1 MPRITLV
8 GYRGSGKSS
17 VAAQLATLLGCS
29 WQDAD
34 DVLEREAGASIAAL
48 IAARGEGHFRDL
60 ESTLLDKL
68 LAEERGVLAT
78 GGGVILREDNRAAL
92 RSQGRP
98 VVWLTAPADVLKA
111 RLAADPAT
119 AARRPA
125 LSGTNPLDEVATA
138 LVARG
143 PLYRAVADAVIDV
156 SAEPPERIAARIA
169 AWLGRSTPP
178 GPGSLAPAGE
188 AIP

>member
-1 MPRITLV
+1 MPRVTLV

-17 VAAQLATLLGCS
+17 VAASLAALLECS
-29 WQDAD
+29 WRDAD
-34 DVLEREAGASIAAL
+34 DVLESEAGTSIAAL
-48 IAARGEGHFRDL
+48 IAARGEGGFRDL
-60 ESTLLDKL
+60 ESTLLRRL

-78 GGGVILREDNRAAL
+78 GGGVVLRDDNRAAL

-98 VVWLTAPADVLKA
+98 VVWLTAPADILRA

-125 LSGTNPLDEVATA
+125 LSGTNPLDEVASA
-138 LVARG
+138 LVARE

-156 SAEPPERIAARIA
+156 STDSAERIATRIA
-169 AWLGRSTPP
+169 AWLRDSASPDA
-178 GPGSLAPAGE
+178 APSSPSGAL
-188 AIP
+188 IP

>member
-1 MPRITLV
+1 MPRVTLV

-17 VAAQLATLLGCS
+17 VAASLAALLGCS
-29 WQDAD
+29 WQDTD
-34 DVLEREAGASIAAL
+34 DVLESEARTSIAAL
-48 IAARGEGHFRDL
+48 IAARGEGCFRDL
-60 ESTLLDKL
+60 ESTLLRRL

-78 GGGVILREDNRAAL
+78 GGGVILRDDNRAKL

-98 VVWLTAPADVLKA
+98 VVWLTAPADVLRA

-138 LVARG
+138 LVARA
-143 PLYRAVADAVIDV
+143 PLYRAVADAMIDV
-156 SAEPPERIAARIA
+156 SRDPPERIAARIA
-169 AWLGRSTPP
+169 AWLGHSA
-178 GPGSLAPAGE
+178 SLGAVPASPTG
-188 AIP
+188 AIIP